1 MPDAPPPPAVHAIA
15 ATGFDRA
22 GADYERGRP
31 GYPAAA
37 LAHLT
42 ATLDLRPGR
51 TLLDLAAGTGKLT
64 RPLLGTGARVIAV
77 EPVAGMRAQL
87 TASVPGLEVRDG
99 TAEAIPLTDGACD
112 AVTVAQAFHW
122 FDAAA
127 AAAEIHRVLAPDG
140 RLAVIWNAWDEE
152 VAWVA
157 DVMAIVHAHSGGAPQ
172 QRTSPWPEEVRATGR
187 FGALREARFG
197 HVVHGDRQTLVAR
210 VLSTSYI
217 AALDEPGREQVV
229 RDVLAVADRHPQTA
243 DQATLAMPYTT
254 HVVWA
259 ERR

>member
-1 MPDAPPPPAVHAIA
+1 MSDPPPRAVHAAA
-15 ATGFDRA
+15 ATGFGRA

-31 GYPAAA
+31 GYPATA

-42 ATLDLRPGR
+42 ATLGLRPGR
-51 TLLDLAAGTGKLT
+51 TVLDLAAGTGKLT
-64 RPLLGTGARVIAV
+64 RLLTGTGARVIAV

-87 TASVPGLEVRDG
+87 TASLPELEVHDG
-99 TAEAIPLTDGACD
+99 TAEAIPLTGGACD

-122 FDAAA
+122 FDATA

-157 DVMAIVHAHSGGAPQ
+157 EVLAIVHAHTGGAPQ
-172 QRTSPWPEEVRATGR
+172 QRTSSWPDEVRVTGGFGELHEAT
-187 FGALREARFG
+187 FAN
-197 HVVHGDRQTLVAR
+197 VVHGDRAALLAR

-217 AALDEPGREQVV
+217 AALDASGREQVA
-229 RDVLAVADRHPQTA
+229 RDVLDVADRHPQTA
-243 DQATLAMPYTT
+243 GQATLAMPYTT